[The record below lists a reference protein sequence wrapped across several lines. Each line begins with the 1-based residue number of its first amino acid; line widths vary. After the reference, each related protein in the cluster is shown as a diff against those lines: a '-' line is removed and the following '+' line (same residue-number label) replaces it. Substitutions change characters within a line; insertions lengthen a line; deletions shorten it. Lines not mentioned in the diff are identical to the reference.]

1 MTLVPGIKM
10 RQVLKSTI
18 STQQVDVLYLTT
30 RHIHMVLLQLTIE
43 LTIQMPKNLYTF
55 QQLLYH
61 FIDGLK
67 ELDNNLK
74 ATK

>member
-1 MTLVPGIKM
+1 MFSIWRP
-10 RQVLKSTI
+10 
-18 STQQVDVLYLTT
+18 